1 MGDSTSAPPASLPH
15 PVARGWWRRA
25 PALGACVLAGLLG
38 AFFAPLD
45 AVSRAGADPSSD
57 SLLSRPGAALR
68 AARELAADGEVG
80 EAETLLTRVAE
91 RHPLI
96 ADYAEWLRLRILVE
110 DERWREAADIG
121 VWRHSES
128 PLEADFA
135 RLLGDAHAGLGDEVG
150 ARRLWDS
157 ARRAS
162 SGESEAAALLVAI
175 ARSYERTGDETA
187 AAGAYLEVWSSY
199 PLAPVAR
206 EATERLAALEQE
218 LGRPLRNAVQE
229 RRRGDTFFR
238 ANRNQEALAAYDRVL
253 ASHSLSPAERT
264 IAQRGRAET
273 LFRMRRYP
281 EAAEVFASLP
291 QDDEVR
297 IARAR
302 CFARSGDPEGAARA
316 LETIGRESRGEQAA
330 RASLLAGLLLDGEGE
345 TDRAQELFDVVVRT
359 GGASN
364 WADEALWQLGWNAYR
379 AGRYP
384 EAMGHFARL
393 EARTQDPI
401 GALRPRYWRARSAQR
416 ADLPGHDAELAA
428 IARSYP
434 LSYYGWRASAL
445 VVGNEGTLERGVV
458 PVGTAALTPAALAR
472 PEILLEADLR
482 EHALAELDRLF
493 PRARGLADRLA
504 LAELYG
510 DAGNDHRAQRLMME
524 AYEGALSRLPSDGEA
539 EVWWHA
545 WPLPWPDDVR
555 ALASRGGGVEPA
567 LIYSVMREESG
578 YRPTALSV
586 AGARGLLQLMPDTAA
601 RLARQAGL
609 PEPSPE
615 SLFDPRVNLDLGSRY
630 LAQLLARFDG
640 RISAAVAS
648 YNAGPEAVSRWI
660 QGNSFSDDE
669 WVEAI
674 PYEQTR
680 AYTKRVLRSLN
691 AYRVLY

>member
-1 MGDSTSAPPASLPH
+1 MGDSTSPPSGPLLLRVAP
-15 PVARGWWRRA
+15 GWRRA
-25 PALGACVLAGLLG
+25 RSLLAFALVGALGG
-38 AFFAPLD
+38 FFEPAS
-45 AVSRAGADPSSD
+45 AVSRASAEPAVD

-68 AARELAADGEVG
+68 TARELAADGELDD
-80 EAETLLTRVAE
+80 AEDLLTRVAE

-110 DERWREAADIG
+110 GKRWRDAADLG
-121 VWRHSES
+121 FWRHSES

-135 RLLGDAHAGLGDEVG
+135 RLLGDAHAALGDEVR
-150 ARRLWDS
+150 ARSLWDT

-162 SGESEAAALLVAI
+162 SNDNQAAALLLAI
-175 ARSYERTGDETA
+175 ARSHERSGDLAA
-187 AAGAYLEVWSSY
+187 AAGSYLDIWASH
-199 PLAPVAR
+199 PLAPVAG
-206 EATERLAALEQE
+206 EATERLEDLERE
-218 LGRPLRNAVQE
+218 LDRPLRNAAQE
-229 RRRGDTFFR
+229 RRRGDAFFG
-238 ANRNQEALAAYDRVL
+238 ANRNQEALTAYDRAL
-253 ASHSLSPAERT
+253 ASPALSPAERSG
-264 IAQRGRAET
+264 AQRQRAET
-273 LFRMRRYP
+273 LFRMRRYR
-281 EAAEVFASLP
+281 EAAEAFALLP
-291 QDDEVR
+291 QNDEVR

-302 CFARSGDPEGAARA
+302 CFARSGDVEGAARE
-316 LETIGRESRGEQAA
+316 LEIIGREARGDQAA

-345 TDRAQELFDVVVRT
+345 TERAQRLFDVVVRT
-359 GGASN
+359 AGTSN

-393 EARTQDPI
+393 EARTPDPI
-401 GALRPRYWRARSAQR
+401 AALRPRYWRARAAERGQL
-416 ADLPGHDAELAA
+416 AGHDAELAT

-445 VVGNEGTLERGVV
+445 VEGGEGRLEQGVV
-458 PVGTAALTPAALAR
+458 PLGVAALSPAALAR

-482 EHALAELDRLF
+482 EHAVAELDRLF
-493 PRARGLADRLA
+493 PRVRGLADRLA

-510 DAGNDHRAQRLMME
+510 DAGSDHRAQRLMMD
-524 AYEGALSRLPSDGEA
+524 AYENALSRAPTDGEA

-555 ALASRGGGVEPA
+555 ELTGRFNGVEPA
-567 LIYSVMREESG
+567 LVYSVMREESG
-578 YRPTALSV
+578 YRPSALSV

-615 SLFDPRVNLDLGSRY
+615 ALYDPRVNLDLGSRY
-630 LAQLLARFDG
+630 LDQLLGRFGG
-640 RISAAVAS
+640 RVSAAVAS
-648 YNAGPEAVSRWI
+648 YNAGPEAVSRWL
-660 QGNSFSDDE
+660 QGSTLADDE